1 MPDVT
6 GQRTTLN
13 VNQTSRKIDM
23 VERIKLL
30 ESHETPLFVLTG
42 ELPSAATYNPKFQW
56 QEDELAPRFT
66 AVNNGA
72 GYSSSA
78 TSIVVDDGD
87 YLDEGWLFK
96 VTRTG
101 ELIRV
106 QSAAGD
112 TLTVVRGVGAVAGV
126 AIVDND
132 EIVVIGPVFAEGTL
146 SPSARSTNQTDVYN
160 FTEIT
165 KTAIEETGTQ
175 HHTDSINS
183 PNDWEHQ
190 AVKAGVEHKKTLEF
204 KRWHSTR
211 SESTVSGKPLRTS
224 NGVLNSI
231 TTNVFDAGGAYTEDE
246 FYTHMVPVFRH
257 GSNVKWGFPS
267 PEVINVLNSFPRTK
281 QQVCQSAI
289 TDKYGIKVFEYLTPH
304 GTLRLVNNRN
314 FEGDELSE
322 YLPILDLAA
331 IRRRY
336 LANKNGSR
344 DTHVQKGIQAN
355 DLDGRKDQWLTEDGL
370 EFSEEVKHALVTA
383 VASAA

>member
-132 EIVVIGPVFAEGTL
+132 EIVVIGPVFAEAEPG
-146 SPSARSTNQTDVYN
+146 
-160 FTEIT
+160 
-165 KTAIEETGTQ
+165 
-175 HHTDSINS
+175 
-183 PNDWEHQ
+183 
-190 AVKAGVEHKKTLEF
+190 
-204 KRWHSTR
+204 
-211 SESTVSGKPLRTS
+211 
-224 NGVLNSI
+224 
-231 TTNVFDAGGAYTEDE
+231 
-246 FYTHMVPVFRH
+246 
-257 GSNVKWGFPS
+257 
-267 PEVINVLNSFPRTK
+267 
-281 QQVCQSAI
+281 
-289 TDKYGIKVFEYLTPH
+289 
-304 GTLRLVNNRN
+304 
-314 FEGDELSE
+314 
-322 YLPILDLAA
+322 
-331 IRRRY
+331 
-336 LANKNGSR
+336 
-344 DTHVQKGIQAN
+344 
-355 DLDGRKDQWLTEDGL
+355 
-370 EFSEEVKHALVTA
+370 
-383 VASAA
+383 